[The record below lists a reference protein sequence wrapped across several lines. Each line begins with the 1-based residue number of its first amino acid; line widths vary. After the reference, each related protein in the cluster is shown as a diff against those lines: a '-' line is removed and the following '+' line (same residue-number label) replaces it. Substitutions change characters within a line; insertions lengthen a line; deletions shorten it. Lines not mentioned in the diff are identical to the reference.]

1 MERDDF
7 GFPVARNWPTID
19 ADGMIEVDR
28 LMVENY
34 GVSLPQMMENAGRA
48 LATLARAR
56 FLGGDPRERRV
67 VALAGSGGNGGG
79 VLTAARRLACW
90 GADVSIGLAQDA
102 AAMAPVPA
110 QQLAILEQMGLH
122 SEALPGEKVDLI
134 LDGLIGYSLCGAP
147 RGRMAELIFW
157 ANSAPAPV
165 LSLDVPSGFDVASG
179 KTLAP
184 SIEAVATLTLAA
196 PKAGLAECDAAG
208 DLYLADISVPPALYG
223 RLSPPLSAPSFHAGD
238 VLRLTR
244 ADFGGLEGDR
254 KARSRTKPPE
264 RRPDGKALMTR
275 PPC

>member
-7 GFPVARNWPTID
+7 GFPVARAWPAVN
-19 ADGMIEVDR
+19 ADSMIEVDR
-28 LMVENY
+28 LMIEDY

-79 VLTAARRLACW
+79 ILTAARRLACW
-90 GADVSIGLAQDA
+90 GADVSIALAQDA
-102 AAMAPVPA
+102 AAMTPVPT
-110 QQLAILEQMGLH
+110 QQLAILKQMGLDLETVP
-122 SEALPGEKVDLI
+122 SEKVDLI

-147 RGRMAELIFW
+147 RGRVAELIFW

-165 LSLDVPSGFDVASG
+165 LSLDVPSGFDAASG
-179 KTLAP
+179 TTLAP

-196 PKAGLAECDAAG
+196 PKAGLAECNATG

-238 VLRLTR
+238 ILRLTR
-244 ADFGGLEGDR
+244 ADSGGREGS
-254 KARSRTKPPE
+254 SRQP
-264 RRPDGKALMTR
+264 
-275 PPC
+275 